1 MKKLN
6 LIITTIIA
14 SCAFFSCSSNDNEDN
29 LNKIDD
35 VRKERLLLI
44 KQSSSINTRTI
55 LQDLGEDGVYASWEM
70 GDKASIFNKN
80 FPAAGYM
87 TVTASS
93 STKNTNF
100 SGTVNCQEGDVI
112 RMFYPEVNNVN
123 SVTDENNS
131 GTLTLDISKQKGT
144 LEDIQLNY
152 DFCYGEA
159 TVSEV
164 TNDNAVAD
172 MGTSDNLMAIC
183 KFTFKSNNEYLKN
196 INKVIITGV
205 HEKGVF
211 TLSAAHPE
219 LTRCQFADFY
229 NSAKKRNAKSKAP
242 EFSEV
247 EQSQGIITI
256 DAGNVDNSVYV
267 ALYPGSTTPSFELI
281 TNEGKYEGTLASSNL
296 KAGKFYNVV
305 VNLTKTGD
313 AANEDYVEVCGIKW
327 AKGKLQYDPVNGGDE
342 GFEENWRIAP
352 AQWHFV
358 GYDVDDLTLNYI
370 NNENAKDLFIFARL
384 KSEAYTGYTLPA
396 KDDGLDISEKLFYNE
411 VYEKYRTDHDKAN
424 LGDLA
429 YWASN
434 GKYRL
439 PIPSEFKYLVEN
451 ASYEFGY
458 IIKGNSTVS
467 GVLFTTPQ
475 GERTVS
481 ESPKEL
487 TDDDLNRGLFLPNSG
502 CIRYRSGTSK
512 YEFNRYMTY
521 YLTSYDRTF
530 FGYHEYNNRTKFEI
544 SFSTNDYEGRMGGRY
559 PIRPVLCE

>member
-172 MGTSDNLMAIC
+172 MGTSENLMAIC

-229 NSAKKRNAKSKAP
+229 DSAKKRNAKSKAP

-267 ALYPGSTTPSFELI
+267 ALYPGSTTPTFELI
-281 TNEGKYEGTLASSNL
+281 TNEGKYEGTLKTSVL
-296 KAGKFYNVV
+296 KAGKYYNVV
-305 VNLTKTGD
+305 VNMDRTGD
-313 AANEDYVEVCGIKW
+313 ASKADYVEVCGVKW
-327 AKGKLQYDPVNGGDE
+327 AKGNLQYDPVNGGDE
-342 GFEENWRIAP
+342 GFMDNWRIAP
-352 AQWHFV
+352 AQWHYV
-358 GYDVDDLTLNYI
+358 GYDRTGVSIDLSDDLIKDAFYWGRLGDDAYNPSLNWATVQDAYYDI
-370 NNENAKDLFIFARL
+370 NSKFYFTSGKI
-384 KSEAYTGYTLPA
+384 S
-396 KDDGLDISEKLFYNE
+396 DGCIVSDGSI
-411 VYEKYRTDHDKAN
+411 AN

-429 YWASN
+429 FYVSN
-434 GKYRL
+434 GTYRL
-439 PIPSEFKYLVEN
+439 PRQSDFEKLMN
-451 ASYEFGY
+451 SASYQLGHYETKDGY
-458 IIKGNSTVS
+458 SVR
-467 GVLFTTPQ
+467 GVLFSTPNN
-475 GERTVS
+475 EIVKNL
-481 ESPKEL
+481 EDDVL
-487 TDDDLNRGLFLPNSG
+487 FTDNDLENYLFLPLVRHVDSNLKLTN
-502 CIRYRSGTSK
+502 YF
-512 YEFNRYMTY
+512 EDHM
-521 YLTSYDRTF
+521 YLSST
-530 FGYHEYNNRTKFEI
+530 YNNPIFTIRV
-544 SFSTNDYEGRMGGRY
+544 SSTGKKLYFHGASSSY
-559 PIRPVLCE
+559 LIKIRPVLCE